1 MVGKKK
7 SRNAST
13 QQQPSNRAGKNG
25 SPYQQESV
33 GTDPAELHPDRL
45 YRDLKSNLDRLNQD
59 MGGSNDLVIRKIV
72 ARNLGRK
79 VAFVYI
85 DGLVDTSSVSE
96 FAIETVL
103 NEIKQFASEA
113 ELNEAWELEQDVKE
127 GIEGEDPEKGKFS
140 EDINEDK
147 PGAASEED
155 ERFLRLFKEKALA
168 VGEIYEISE
177 WSKLYIH
184 LMSGDTILFIDRI
197 GIAVIASTKGGER
210 RSVSEPE
217 SQTVIRGP
225 REGFTESI
233 RTNTALLRRKIKSPN
248 LWLEEM
254 QLGRVTQTDVGIM
267 YIHGIVDEKNVDEVR
282 KRLSVIDIDGIL
294 ESGYIEELIENTNK
308 TIFPTVYHSERPDV
322 IAANLLEGRI
332 AILVDGTP
340 FALLLPSTFNMFFQ
354 AAEDYYNRFDVG
366 SLIRF
371 LRYFSFLIGLLL
383 PSFYVA
389 IIGFHQEMIP
399 TSWLLKLAV
408 QREGVPF
415 PAFVE
420 AFIMETVFEILR
432 EAGVR
437 MPRSVGNTISIV
449 GGLVLGQAA
458 VEAGIVSPVVVIV
471 VSLTAIAS
479 FVSPAYNIGIA
490 ARMLRFAMLIAA
502 SMFGIYGI
510 ACMLLILVL
519 HLCSLKS
526 LNVPYM
532 APYAPMIYSDMKDSM
547 LRMPQD
553 YMKKRPK
560 LISRNNPV
568 RFREGAMGNQQA
580 DRDENEPHQTQD
592 PSEV

>member
-25 SPYQQESV
+25 SPYQESV

-127 GIEGEDPEKGKFS
+127 GIEGEDPVKGKFS
-140 EDINEDK
+140 EDINEGE

-510 ACMLLILVL
+510 ACLLLILVL

>member
-7 SRNAST
+7 SRNASSR
-13 QQQPSNRAGKNG
+13 QQPSNRTGKNG
-25 SPYQQESV
+25 SPYQESV
-33 GTDPAELHPDRL
+33 GTGPAELHPDRL
-45 YRDLKSNLDRLNQD
+45 YRDLKSNLDRLNKD
-59 MGGSNDLVIRKIV
+59 MGGSDDLVIRKIV

-140 EDINEDK
+140 EDINEDE
-147 PGAASEED
+147 PGAAPEED

-282 KRLSVIDIDGIL
+282 KRLSVIDIDGVL

-308 TIFPTVYHSERPDV
+308 TIFPTIYHSERPDV
-322 IAANLLEGRI
+322 IAASLLEGRI

-340 FALLLPSTFNMFFQ
+340 FVLLLPTTFNMFFQ
-354 AAEDYYNRFDVG
+354 ASEDYYNRFDVG
-366 SLIRF
+366 SLIRV
-371 LRYFSFLIGLLL
+371 LRFSSFLIGLLL

-490 ARMLRFAMLIAA
+490 ARMLRFIMLIAA
-502 SMFGIYGI
+502 SLFGIYGI
-510 ACMLLILVL
+510 ACTLLMMVL

-532 APYAPMIYSDMKDSM
+532 TPYSPIILSELKDSM
-547 LRMPQD
+547 IRAPLD
-553 YMKKRPK
+553 HMKKRPK
-560 LISRNNPV
+560 LISRNDPV
-568 RFREGAMGNQQA
+568 RFREGTMGNQQA

-592 PSEV
+592 PNEV